1 MKPEHI
7 EIAEQ
12 IARDASCA
20 QGEFNQRVLS
30 IIPYLTDVCD
40 RASLV
45 GVQRED
51 VAQEGL
57 SESTLTAAL
66 AGLPDRLD
74 RLFLKASDGERFTL
88 HIDSARNIVEITRE
102 WLRNR
107 LSASPASPRAEEVQR
122 PGAPVKSDLPERDV
136 REWIVDYAAV
146 RTVCVI
152 LENHGQRSC
161 YYGRLISIE
170 PYVAEKQTGAE

>member
-45 GVQRED
+45 GV
-51 VAQEGL
+51 
-57 SESTLTAAL
+57 
-66 AGLPDRLD
+66 
-74 RLFLKASDGERFTL
+74 
-88 HIDSARNIVEITRE
+88 
-102 WLRNR
+102 
-107 LSASPASPRAEEVQR
+107 
-122 PGAPVKSDLPERDV
+122 
-136 REWIVDYAAV
+136 V